1 MSKEAEMSIAVSALF
16 PGFRFSPT
24 DVELISYYLRRKI
37 DGDENSVAVIAEVE
51 IYKFEPWDLPGFLP
65 FSLSLCL
72 TWILN
77 LRESLNRGIEIE
89 VGERVVLLL
98 RKGKEISARVTE
110 PASHTARLLE
120 SHW

>member
-51 IYKFEPWDLPGFLP
+51 IYKFEPWDLPGFYLP
-65 FSLSLCL
+65 FLIFFIVSLEKAS
-72 TWILN
+72 
-77 LRESLNRGIEIE
+77 
-89 VGERVVLLL
+89 LLL
-98 RKGKEISARVTE
+98 ICSCKTILCNIKNQS
-110 PASHTARLLE
+110 
-120 SHW
+120 

>member
-51 IYKFEPWDLPGFLP
+51 IYKFEPWDLPGLFLSIYP
-65 FSLSLCL
+65 FFIFYFGSL
-72 TWILN
+72 I
-77 LRESLNRGIEIE
+77 
-89 VGERVVLLL
+89 
-98 RKGKEISARVTE
+98 
-110 PASHTARLLE
+110 
-120 SHW
+120 